1 MKVSL
6 IIPCYNEEKNLP
18 LLFERCKK
26 LTVLNS
32 YEIIIV
38 NNGSTDKSIFVINE
52 LIKKYKGFKCVHV
65 KTNRGYGFGILSGL
79 KEASGE
85 ILAWTHADMQ
95 TDPLDIIKGIYFFNK
110 YGKKIF
116 VKGSR
121 YGRPISDSFFT
132 LGMSIYESILLRIK
146 LWDINAQPTMFHR
159 DFFAQWHNPPDDFSL
174 DLYAYYQAKI
184 LNMKVFRFPVLFSQ
198 RAFGFSHWNINWQA
212 KIKFIKRTIDYS
224 LYLKKMIKK

>member
-26 LTVLNS
+26 LTVLNG

-38 NNGSTDKSIFVINE
+38 NNGSTDKSNFVINE
-52 LIKKYKGFKCVHV
+52 LIKKNKGFKCVHV
-65 KTNRGYGFGILSGL
+65 KTNRGYGFGVLSGL
-79 KEASGE
+79 NEASGE
-85 ILAWTHADMQ
+85 ILSWTHADMQ
-95 TDPLDIIKGIYFFNK
+95 TDPLDILKGIYFFNE

-121 YGRPISDSFFT
+121 CGRPVSDSFFT
-132 LGMSIYESILLRIK
+132 LGMSIYESVLLRVK

-159 DFFAQWHNPPDDFSL
+159 DFFDKWHNPPHDFSL
-174 DLYAYYQAKI
+174 DLYAYYQAKT
-184 LNMKVFRFPVLFSQ
+184 LNMKVLRFPVLFSQ
-198 RAFGFSHWNINWQA
+198 RAFGSSHWNINWQA

-224 LYLKKMIKK
+224 RHLKKMINK

>member
-1 MKVSL
+1 MKFSL

-18 LLFERCKK
+18 LLFERCMK
-26 LTVLNS
+26 LTALNGH
-32 YEIIIV
+32 EIIIV
-38 NNGSTDKSIFVINE
+38 NNGSTDKSNFVINE
-52 LIKKYKGFKCVHV
+52 LVKKYKGFKCVNV
-65 KTNRGYGFGILSGL
+65 KVNRGYGFGILSGL

-95 TDPLDIIKGIYFFNK
+95 TDPLDIVKGIPFFNK

-132 LGMSIYESILLRIK
+132 LAMSIYESILLRVK

-159 DFFAQWHNPPDDFSL
+159 DFFAEWHNPPHDFSL
-174 DLYAYYQAKI
+174 DLYAYYHAKA
-184 LNMKVFRFPVLFSQ
+184 LNLKVFRFPVLFSQ
-198 RAFGFSHWNINWQA
+198 RVFGSSHWNINWQA

-224 LYLKKMIKK
+224 RHLKKMIKK